1 MYPKA
6 EVLEEPNLI
15 FGGREE
21 DKDARIGLEY
31 HGPFEYDGVSSPL
44 PEIRI
49 GIIGDRTCLDKVT
62 HIIQMLQKPIIS
74 PESNKWLFPSFP
86 GMSLESSFKCQLKIS
101 TNWQELILESDI
113 QKLMDIPNTN
123 QRINEATELYKKKI
137 EIILSSDDHPH
148 VIICSLP
155 KVIEDYC
162 GISEK
167 TRGAKT
173 VKKTAL
179 EKQLE
184 EFREQNQKFLSDFGA
199 DVEIKTEIEK
209 TYDFR
214 NSLKGKI
221 MSIKEAVPSQI
232 LKESTM
238 DAIINYN
245 PQDKKSFRQ
254 DPASF
259 SWNISTALYY
269 KANGKPWRL
278 AKLRTDTCYIGVSFF
293 YDKNS
298 ANANMQTSMAQVF
311 THTGEGLVLR
321 GTDVY
326 VDEVTREAHLSESQ
340 AKDLVLN
347 ALELYKSK
355 AKQNPARVVI
365 HKATLFSDA
374 EIKGFSDGIG
384 EIPKDFVTINKKKG
398 IRFLRTGTYPVLRG
412 TMIQLNEKESLLYTS
427 GYTSRL
433 RTYPGNSI
441 PQPLLLT
448 HLGDSAISEISE
460 EILGLSKLDW
470 NTTSFA
476 GSEPITLKFSFR
488 VGKIMS
494 ELPKEL
500 KPLNHYKF
508 YM

>member
-6 EVLEEPNLI
+6 EVIEEPNLI
-15 FGGREE
+15 FGGKEE
-21 DKDARIGLEY
+21 DKDARIGLEH
-31 HGPFEYDGVSSPL
+31 HGPFEYDGISSPL

-49 GIIGDRTCLDKVT
+49 GIIGDRSCIDKTT
-62 HIIQMLQKPIIS
+62 HILKMLQEPIIS
-74 PESNKWLFPSFP
+74 PEANKWLFPSYP
-86 GMSLESSFKCQLKIS
+86 GMSLETSFKCQIKLS
-101 TNWQELILESDI
+101 TNWQELILDDDI
-113 QKLMDIPNTN
+113 KRLLDIADVN
-123 QRINEATELYKKKI
+123 QRIHQATELYKKKI
-137 EIILSSDDHPH
+137 EVILYGDDRPH
-148 VIICSLP
+148 VIICCIP
-155 KVIEDYC
+155 NTIEEYC

-179 EKQLE
+179 EKQIE
-184 EFREQNQKFLSDFGA
+184 QFREQHQKFLSDFGA
-199 DVEIKTEIEK
+199 DVQIKTEK
-209 TYDFR
+209 MKAYDFR
-214 NSLKGKI
+214 NSLKGKV
-221 MSIKEAVPSQI
+221 MSVNQAKPSQI

-245 PQDKKSFRQ
+245 PEDKKSFRQ
-254 DPASF
+254 DPSSF
-259 SWNISTALYY
+259 AWNFSTALYY

-293 YDKNS
+293 FDKHS
-298 ANANMQTSMAQVF
+298 ANTNMQTSMAQVF

-326 VDEVTREAHLSESQ
+326 VDDVTREAHLSEAQ
-340 AKDLVLN
+340 AKELVMN
-347 ALELYKSK
+347 AIELYKSK

-365 HKATLFSDA
+365 HKATLYSEA
-374 EIKGFSDGIG
+374 ETKGFSEAIG
-384 EIPKDFVTINKKKG
+384 NVPKDFVTLNKKKG
-398 IRFLRTGTYPVLRG
+398 MRFLRNGTYPVLRG
-412 TMIQLNEKESLLYTS
+412 TVIQLNQKESLLYTS

-441 PQPLLLT
+441 PQPLLVT
-448 HLGDSAISEISE
+448 HIGDSNITEVSE
-460 EILGLSKLDW
+460 EILGLSKLNW

-476 GSEPITLKFSFR
+476 GSYPITLEFSFR

-494 ELPKEL
+494 ELPNHI
-500 KPLNHYKF
+500 KPLNHYSF